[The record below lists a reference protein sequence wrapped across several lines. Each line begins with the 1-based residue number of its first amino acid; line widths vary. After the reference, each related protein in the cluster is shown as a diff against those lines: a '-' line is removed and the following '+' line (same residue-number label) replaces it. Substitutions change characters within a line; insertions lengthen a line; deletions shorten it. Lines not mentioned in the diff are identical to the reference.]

1 MVSLYETLVAD
12 SILEMDQSVLSSM
25 RSKIEEETKKL
36 DEKWVFF

>member
-25 RSKIEEETKKL
+25 RSKIEEEIKKL
-36 DEKWVFF
+36 DEK